1 MNTRDLLERTK
12 QIVKKVFLVMQA
24 AFQSFQKAGV
34 SRGAAGMAYYTLFSF
49 FPLLIVLVTVVSY
62 FVNGAE
68 ASSRVTQLVIS
79 VIPVSE
85 GFVARNIGR
94 ILDLRNSVGFVGLL
108 AFIWSAS
115 NAFSMMVHNIN
126 NAWPENERRSFFQ
139 KRLFGLAMVIAII
152 VILFVL
158 MLSSTMLNALVK
170 YKDTVAG
177 LDLLFT
183 NWLWHFG
190 AKVLYWGVPFL
201 FFYSLYR
208 IVPMGRVPIK
218 AAGFSALVITL
229 LWRAA
234 SSAFQWYLASGLA
247 RYEVIFGS
255 LNAIVVVLLWIY
267 YSSLIIFFGA
277 HICAAAAG
285 KMDLGNVKKLKLPKL
300 RKIASQGDKDSS

>member
-1 MNTRDLLERTK
+1 M

-34 SRGAAGMAYYTLFSF
+34 ARGAAGMAYYTLFSF

-85 GFVARNIGR
+85 GFVSRNIGR

-183 NWLWHFG
+183 SWLWHFG
-190 AKVLYWGVPFL
+190 AKALYWGVPFL

-208 IVPMGRVPIK
+208 IIPMGRVPIK

-255 LNAIVVVLLWIY
+255 LSAIVIVLLWIY
-267 YSSLIIFFGA
+267 YSSLIIFLGA

-285 KMDLGNVKKLKLPKL
+285 KMDLGDVKKLKLPKL
-300 RKIASQGDKDSS
+300 RKLASQGERESS

>member
-1 MNTRDLLERTK
+1 M

-34 SRGAAGMAYYTLFSF
+34 ARGAAGMAYYTLFSF

-85 GFVARNIGR
+85 GFVSRNIGR

-183 NWLWHFG
+183 SWLWHFG
-190 AKVLYWGVPFL
+190 AKAIYWGVPFL

-208 IVPMGRVPIK
+208 IIPMGRVPIK

-255 LNAIVVVLLWIY
+255 LSAIVVVLLWIY
-267 YSSLIIFFGA
+267 YSSLIIFLGA

-285 KMDLGNVKKLKLPKL
+285 KMDLGDVKKLKLPKL
-300 RKIASQGDKDSS
+300 RKLASQGERESS

>member
-1 MNTRDLLERTK
+1 M

-34 SRGAAGMAYYTLFSF
+34 ARGAAGMAYYTLFSF

-85 GFVARNIGR
+85 GFVSRNIGR

-183 NWLWHFG
+183 SWLWHFG
-190 AKVLYWGVPFL
+190 AKALYWGVPFL

-208 IVPMGRVPIK
+208 IIPMGRVPIK

-255 LNAIVVVLLWIY
+255 LSAIVVVLLWIY
-267 YSSLIIFFGA
+267 YSSLIIFLGA

-285 KMDLGNVKKLKLPKL
+285 KMDLGDVKKLKLPKL
-300 RKIASQGDKDSS
+300 RKLASQGERESS